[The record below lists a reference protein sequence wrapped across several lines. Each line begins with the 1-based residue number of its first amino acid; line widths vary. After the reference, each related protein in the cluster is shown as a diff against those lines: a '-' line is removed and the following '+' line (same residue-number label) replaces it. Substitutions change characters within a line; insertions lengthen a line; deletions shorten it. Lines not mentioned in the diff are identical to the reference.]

1 MSMSMR
7 SDQASVPM
15 RGSRFAGVDSMIITS
30 VLASGLREHAVR
42 NKKAQ
47 KARRRRFI
55 NVPTFSHLAVA
66 DEVIGA
72 PLQVVEMRFC
82 PISRAGSLPWPRADC
97 QRADAK
103 SDKRAARRQRLL
115 LPPPACR
122 ECLTS
127 GRADRA
133 VEAIL
138 GDSALT
144 CDCARRHRK
153 R

>member
-1 MSMSMR
+1 
-7 SDQASVPM
+7 
-15 RGSRFAGVDSMIITS
+15 
-30 VLASGLREHAVR
+30 VR

-55 NVPTFSHLAVA
+55 NDFRHFRTRRSQM
-66 DEVIGA
+66 VIGA
-72 PLQVVEMRFC
+72 RLQVVEMRSC

-122 ECLTS
+122 EYLTS
-127 GRADRA
+127 ARADRA
-133 VEAIL
+133 AEGIL
-138 GDSALT
+138 GDTALT

-153 R
+153 RW